1 MKDRKENVSKIIE
14 LENRQ
19 SNGYILTANN
29 KYWGI
34 EYYADGYCQDSYG
47 IVDNIEDAHIFKTT
61 EKPKDDNRRASIN
74 FISDAVFMPVVSKL
88 VHTIEIFD
96 TNKD

>member
-47 IVDNIEDAHIFKTT
+47 IVDNIKDALIFKTT
-61 EKPKDDNRRASIN
+61 EKPKDDGRRASIN

-96 TNKD
+96 TDKE